1 MEKEQIQDNISGIQE
16 QKEKQVLKKDNKLI
30 LVIVHIIFI
39 GIMLAVIAYLY
50 VGNTTKDSIIKKQK
64 AEIATL
70 SSQNEVIKGP
80 VVNSE
85 TQSKVSDVV
94 TSTNLTSTVVNNPN
108 ETVIS
113 NIKASINTANTQP
126 LEGYMATSVN
136 VILAATEAYG
146 VQTQSQAASHIA
158 TFIGDP
164 TKITWD
170 FNLGASVIS
179 SYGQGSYGQYFPI
192 GATIGKSSDN
202 KVISI
207 SYDANGKIYT
217 VFMAANENL
226 LQ

>member
-39 GIMLAVIAYLY
+39 GIVLAVIAYLY

-113 NIKASINTANTQP
+113 NIKASINTANTQL